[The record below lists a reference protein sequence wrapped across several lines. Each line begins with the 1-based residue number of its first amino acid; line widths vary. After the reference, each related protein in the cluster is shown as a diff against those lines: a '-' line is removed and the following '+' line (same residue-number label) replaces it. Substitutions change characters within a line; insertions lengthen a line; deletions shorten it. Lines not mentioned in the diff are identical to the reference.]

1 MKRSTFFIFGVICSL
16 MISFIG
22 MTSCA
27 KSSTEEQSE
36 EQSEKQCKKQCEK
49 PAKHGILEIWEVYDP
64 ELLKPAL
71 EAVNEMTEEDE
82 TPLHV
87 ILSYYYSYGASVGQA
102 FYHDTIRINEILNSK
117 EAKAL
122 FPEDIRF
129 VWTKHPI
136 NPRGGFYQL
145 IALQAKDGG
154 PAMYGDLIKDAYVE
168 EASYGE
174 WAVTCEFN
182 ETAAKDFQ
190 DLTRYNVNR
199 NLAVVIDGKVYC
211 YPHVMDEIS
220 GGKCQISAP
229 FEDEDEALQLAKRL
243 VNE

>member
-1 MKRSTFFIFGVICSL
+1 

-27 KSSTEEQSE
+27 KSSTSEQSE
-36 EQSEKQCKKQCEK
+36 EQSEKQCEK

-64 ELLKPAL
+64 SILKDAL

-102 FYHDTIRINEILNSK
+102 FYNDTARINEILNSK

-136 NPRGGFYQL
+136 NPRGGFHQL
-145 IALQAKDGG
+145 IALQAKHGG
-154 PAMYGDLIKDAYVE
+154 PAMCGDLIKDASVE
-168 EASYGE
+168 EMESYGE
-174 WAVTCEFN
+174 WAINITFN
-182 ETAAKDFQ
+182 EKAAKDFQ
-190 DLTRYNVNR
+190 DLTRDNIGR
-199 NLAVVIDGKVYC
+199 TIAFVIDGKVYC
-211 YPHVMDEIS
+211 YPRVMDEIAV
-220 GGKCQISAP
+220 GKCQIWAP
-229 FEDEDEALQLAKRL
+229 FEDEEEALQLAKRL
-243 VNE
+243 MNE